1 MFWVHQLLAHSC
13 VYYCLVLFFSLHIYL
28 ICIINVCDSCCSS
41 AYDICCIVMG
51 TTACF
56 LDNCLCATYSVFF
69 FIICTARFV
78 ILSYDIYI
86 CAGCFA
92 TLFCDI
98 CCVLMSTTACI
109 LNNCLCATVS
119 VSVLGTV

>member
-1 MFWVHQLLAHSC
+1 MFWVRQLLAHSC

-56 LDNCLCATYSVFF
+56 LDNCLC
-69 FIICTARFV
+69 
-78 ILSYDIYI
+78 DI
-86 CAGCFA
+86 CAGCFV

-98 CCVLMSTTACI
+98 CCILMSTTVCI

-119 VSVLGTV
+119 ISVLGSV